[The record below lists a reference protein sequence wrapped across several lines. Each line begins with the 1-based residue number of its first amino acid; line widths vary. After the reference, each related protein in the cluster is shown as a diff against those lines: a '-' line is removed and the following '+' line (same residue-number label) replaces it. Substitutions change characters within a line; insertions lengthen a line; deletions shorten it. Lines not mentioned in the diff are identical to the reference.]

1 MSQFQYWYPLI
12 GIMLLLVVLGSA
24 TVKRAPISM
33 AMVYLLLGW
42 TFAQLGWF
50 TLDPVQHGKI
60 LEVLAEIA
68 VIVSLFSAGLK
79 LRKPLQS
86 RLWRLPLILASVSI

>member
-42 TFAQLGWF
+42 TFARLGWF
-50 TLDPVQHGKI
+50 TPDPVQHGQI

-79 LRKPLQS
+79 LRKPLHS
-86 RLWRLPLILASVSI
+86 RSGGYRSSWLPFRW